1 MDKKDVK
8 LDFYIDYANLNAE
21 PKATSL
27 KLRGW
32 VHEKNYTIILKD
44 GNEVLY
50 SNQGNEARFDVC
62 VAFDEAVENNLYGF
76 NIELYFERE
85 MKHIDV
91 FVEVDHH
98 QTKIMTI
105 KDTSDVSRKQKIHSV
120 ISVIKKGI
128 KSAVFDYHLLMPFSI
143 IQNYWQECINIIRS
157 ENTDILYYNPAIKHE
172 YQKWI
177 ICHER
182 KKKRRS
188 QDLDISFII
197 FITDPN
203 KDSFEECKESV
214 LSQLKKAKIYVCRD
228 LNGYYDALKSI
239 QTKYI
244 CMIDHKCVLHRN
256 FAAEMASCL
265 NQNYQMIYYD
275 HDCLDDDHERYNPYF
290 KPDFSVDTL
299 HGANYIGPC
308 FCVEKSL
315 VKNKINIFHPYAV
328 LLDIKD
334 RLNRVY
340 HLPKIMYHTK
350 NYMLSQD
357 DLIDINKWYFNERNC
372 NVELIKNSDN
382 ETIRVKYLYEDAP
395 LISIIIPTKDHADD
409 VEICLNS
416 IYTKSTYKNFEII
429 MIDNNSEEEKTFQL
443 FKKYESRFDNFHV
456 HRLEC
461 PFNYSYINNQGV
473 AYSNGEYIV
482 LLNNDTEVITPD
494 WLENMLS
501 YARQPHI
508 GTVGVKLLFNDDT
521 IQHAGI
527 IMGKGGIA
535 GHTHYKQPRDFV
547 SRQWELKIP
556 YNVTA
561 STAACLMIE
570 KKKFLEVHGL
580 NEELAVAFNDVDFN
594 LKILSKGYYNIFLP
608 YVELYHHES
617 KSRGL
622 DVAKEKQ
629 KRFNMEIQYM
639 IRKWKAEIY
648 YDQYYNQNF
657 SLTYDYMLDPSQRV
671 FK

>member
-8 LDFYIDYANLNAE
+8 LDFYIDYANLNTE
-21 PKATSL
+21 PNATSL

-32 VHEKNYTIILKD
+32 VHEKDFTIILKED
-44 GNEVLY
+44 NHVLY
-50 SNQGNEARFDVC
+50 SNHGNEARFDVC
-62 VAFDEAVENNLYGF
+62 VAFDETVDNNLYGF
-76 NIELYFERE
+76 NIELYYERE
-85 MKHIDV
+85 IKSIDI
-91 FVEVDHH
+91 FVEADHH
-98 QTKIMTI
+98 QIKIMTL
-105 KDTSDVSRKQKIHSV
+105 KDKKDVSTKQKIHSMLSLV
-120 ISVIKKGI
+120 KKGL
-128 KSAVFDYHLLMPFSI
+128 KSAIVDYHFLMPVSV
-143 IQNYWQECINIIRS
+143 IQNYWQEGINILRS

-177 ICHER
+177 MFHER
-182 KKKRRS
+182 KKRKRFKS
-188 QDLDISFII
+188 LDISFII
-197 FITDPN
+197 FITDSE
-203 KDSFEECKESV
+203 KDDSIVCRESI
-214 LSQLKKAKIYVCRD
+214 LNQLKKAEIYECRN
-228 LNGYYDALKSI
+228 LNDYYAALDSI

-244 CMIDHKCVLHRN
+244 CIIDDKCILHAN
-256 FAAEMASCL
+256 YAIEIYPCL

-275 HDCLDDDHERYNPYF
+275 HDCLDDDNERYCPYF
-290 KPDFSVDTL
+290 KPDFSKDTL

-308 FCVEKSL
+308 FVVEKSL
-315 VKNKINIFHPYAV
+315 IKKINIFHPYAV

-334 RLNRVY
+334 HLNHVY
-340 HLPKIMYHTK
+340 HLPKMMYHTK
-350 NYMLSQD
+350 KYIMSQN
-357 DLIDINKWYFNERNC
+357 DLLDINKWYFKERNC
-372 NVELIKNSDN
+372 NVEFMKNEDN
-382 ETIRVKYLYEDAP
+382 ETITIKYLYEDAP

-409 VEICLNS
+409 LEICLNS

-429 MIDNNSEEEKTFQL
+429 MIDNNSEEEMTFQL
-443 FKKYESRFDNFHV
+443 FKKYESKFNNFHV
-456 HRLEC
+456 YRLEC

-482 LLNNDTEVITPD
+482 LLNNDTEVISSD

-508 GTVGVKLLFNDDT
+508 GTVGAKLLFSDNT

-535 GHTHYKQPRDFV
+535 GHTHYKQPRDYV
-547 SRQWELKIP
+547 CRQWELKIP

-570 KKKFLEVHGL
+570 KKKFQEVHGL
-580 NEELAVAFNDVDFN
+580 NEDLAVAFNDVDFN
-594 LKILSKGYYNIFLP
+594 LKILGKGYSNIFLP

-639 IRKWKAEIY
+639 IRKWKDEIY
-648 YDQYYNQNF
+648 HDQYYNQNF
-657 SLTYDYMLDPSQRV
+657 SLTYDYMLDPSQKV